1 MKHETYTPVTTAL
14 LLAAGT
20 GSRLHPFTDSNP
32 KCLTEL
38 NGKTLIER
46 LVHALQR
53 NGIKRLVIVVGYFD
67 SHIMHYL
74 DDLKNDLEIEYI
86 KNPRFRTTN
95 NIYSLWLARMVI
107 NEPFMLVECDLVFEP
122 ELLKPMM
129 KPDRMAVSQRLAWMN
144 GSMVTID
151 LADRVTGLH
160 AEKDHLTGEAT
171 FKTVNIYSFS
181 LPTWRRIS
189 ARLQRHIKSGQLSGY
204 YETVMTE
211 LIAEGE
217 IALEAVF
224 FDENHW
230 YEIDTLPDLRAAEK
244 MFPSSR
250 TLPSRANS
258 VVSKMP

>member
-1 MKHETYTPVTTAL
+1 
-14 LLAAGT
+14 
-20 GSRLHPFTDSNP
+20 
-32 KCLTEL
+32 
-38 NGKTLIER
+38 
-46 LVHALQR
+46 
-53 NGIKRLVIVVGYFD
+53 
-67 SHIMHYL
+67 
-74 DDLKNDLEIEYI
+74 
-86 KNPRFRTTN
+86 
-95 NIYSLWLARMVI
+95 
-107 NEPFMLVECDLVFEP
+107 
-122 ELLKPMM
+122 
-129 KPDRMAVSQRLAWMN
+129 
-144 GSMVTID
+144 
-151 LADRVTGLH
+151 
-160 AEKDHLTGEAT
+160 
-171 FKTVNIYSFS
+171 IYSFS